1 MPVHSR
7 LTELNTM
14 INRILVATDASAAS
28 SRALE
33 MAAQIAEQ
41 YKADLLIIHVIRDM
55 QIPFEI
61 KEIPELESDTIES
74 FATARDE
81 IMRKVAE
88 SVLRD
93 AKQKA
98 EKIGASKVQTTIGT
112 GDPATSILDV
122 AKRRK
127 ADMIVIGTRGLGKI
141 QGQILGSVSRKVTN
155 NAETSCLIVR

>member
-7 LTELNTM
+7 LMELNTM

-28 SRALE
+28 NRALE
-33 MAAQIAEQ
+33 MAAQLAEQ

-98 EKIGASKVQTTIGT
+98 EKAGASKVQTTIGERFLQLQNFYR
-112 GDPATSILDV
+112 AQL
-122 AKRRK
+122 
-127 ADMIVIGTRGLGKI
+127 RGQVNLR
-141 QGQILGSVSRKVTN
+141 GQIAARHRLRG
-155 NAETSCLIVR
+155 IGQ